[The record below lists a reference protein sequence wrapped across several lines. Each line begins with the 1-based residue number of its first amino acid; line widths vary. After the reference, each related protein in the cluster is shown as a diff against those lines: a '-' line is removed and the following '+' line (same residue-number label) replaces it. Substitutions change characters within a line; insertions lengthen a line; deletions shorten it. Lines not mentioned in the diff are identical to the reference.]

1 MGLTFFGV
9 ENVFSVRQFP
19 KHVLTADQEDT
30 GREAFRV
37 ATGRRSKLDF
47 WAPTTP
53 NVPHQVE
60 VDSTVAGGIS
70 VDYFALDRGHN
81 LNGKAVTL
89 EKSVN
94 GTAWTTVKAVTIPAT
109 PGGQIGDANGCH
121 TDEGA
126 FLVTFTA
133 STAER
138 HLRLNVAAMGAG
150 LTPRVV
156 GLWAGIAWKPGNIFL
171 PLSDEDDVLL
181 AARGQTTKG
190 WSGSTIHVRKRIGDL
205 NFKLLT
211 VAAFTDAAK
220 HIRDNFGRG
229 RLMWIVHDDA
239 NSQRAVLAQ
248 RPLGRA
254 GFRFPEQRSYRVSA
268 VRWEEYEPLVEL
280 PGS

>member
-19 KHVLTADQEDT
+19 THVLTADQEDT
-30 GREAFRV
+30 GREAFR
-37 ATGRRSKLDF
+37 AADGRRSKLDF
-47 WAPTTP
+47 WAPTTA
-53 NVPHQVE
+53 NVAHQIA

-70 VDYFALDRGHN
+70 VEYFALDRGHN
-81 LNGKAVTL
+81 LNGKTMTL
-89 EKSVN
+89 EKSTDGAV
-94 GTAWTTVKAVTIPAT
+94 WTTVKTVTIPAT
-109 PGGQIGDANGCH
+109 PGGQIADTNGCH

-126 FLVTFTA
+126 FIVSFAA

-150 LTPRVV
+150 LTPRIV
-156 GLWAGIAWKPGNIFL
+156 GLWSGTRWAPGNIFL
-171 PLSDEDDVLL
+171 PLTDEDDILI
-181 AARGQTTKG
+181 AQRAQTTKG
-190 WSGSTIHVRKRIGDL
+190 WSGSSIHVRKRVGDL
-205 NFKLLT
+205 IFKLPS
-211 VAAFTDAAK
+211 VADFTDAAK

-229 RLMWIVHDDA
+229 RLMWIIHDDA

-254 GFRFPEQRSYRVSA
+254 GFQFPADFSYRTASVA
-268 VRWEEYEPLVEL
+268 WEEYEPLVEL